1 MAQVKVNLGENSY
14 PIYISQGN
22 IASLGRLLQ
31 EMSLSAKVLVIS
43 DENVGK
49 LYGEVVL
56 HSLKEAGFTA
66 ELFCVRAG
74 EESKSLAVAEILY
87 TKAIRTGLD
96 RKSPIIALGGGVVGD
111 LAGFIA
117 ATYMRGVPFIQ
128 VPTSLLAQVDS
139 SVGGKVAIDHA
150 LGKNLIGAFY
160 QPRLVLIDTNV
171 LNTLPQN
178 ELLAGLG
185 EVVKYGAIADE
196 DFFSF
201 LRMHVGQIL
210 NKEAQALAYIV
221 KRNCEIKA
229 EVVEQDEQEAGL
241 RMVLN
246 FGHTIGHAVEANA
259 AYHGY
264 KHGEAIAI
272 GMHGAAL
279 ISSYM
284 GLCNQKTVGDLC
296 QVLSMFSLPVNTPAK
311 PEALLPYL
319 VRDKKNVGGKIN
331 WVLLEK
337 IGRCTIRND
346 VPEKFILKAL
356 QEITCR

>member
-1 MAQVKVNLGENSY
+1 MAQVRVNLDENSY
-14 PIYISQGN
+14 TIYISTGN
-22 IASLGRLLQ
+22 MASLGHLLQ
-31 EMSLSAKVLVIS
+31 KMSLSSKILVIS

-49 LYGEVVL
+49 LYGEL
-56 HSLKEAGFTA
+56 MLQSLREAGFTA
-66 ELFCVRAG
+66 ELFCVKAG
-74 EESKSLAVAEILY
+74 EESKSLIVAELLY
-87 TKAIRTGLD
+87 TKAIRMGLD

-111 LAGFIA
+111 LAGFVA
-117 ATYMRGVPFIQ
+117 ATYMRGVPFVQ

-139 SVGGKVAIDHA
+139 SVGGKVAVDHV

-178 ELLAGLG
+178 ELIAGLG
-185 EVVKYGAIADE
+185 EVIKYGAIADE
-196 DFFSF
+196 EFFSF
-201 LRMHVGQIL
+201 LRLHAGQIL
-210 NKEAQALAYIV
+210 NKETQAMAHIV

-241 RMVLN
+241 RMILN

-259 AYHGY
+259 GYHGY
-264 KHGEAIAI
+264 KHGEAVAI

-279 ISSYM
+279 ISYYM
-284 GLCNQKTVGDLC
+284 GLCNQKTVDDLC
-296 QVLSMFSLPVNTPAK
+296 QVLEMFNLPVYTQDN

-331 WVLLEK
+331 WILLEK
-337 IGRCTIRND
+337 IGQCIIRND
-346 VPEKFILKAL
+346 VPEKFVLKAL
-356 QEITCR
+356 QKITDR